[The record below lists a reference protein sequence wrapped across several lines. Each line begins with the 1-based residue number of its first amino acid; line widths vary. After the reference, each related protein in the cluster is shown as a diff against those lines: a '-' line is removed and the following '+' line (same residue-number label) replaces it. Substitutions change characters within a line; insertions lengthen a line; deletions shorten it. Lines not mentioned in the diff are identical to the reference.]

1 MFLVKTCL
9 IAPISKGM
17 RWLLLAAGLLVLLAG
32 FQLFILT
39 EYTDRYFAWTIQP
52 FITAAFLGGG
62 YFASFLVEF
71 LAFRNG
77 KWPEGR
83 IAVPAVFTFTT
94 LTLIATLL
102 HVDRFHFNSPLVLAR
117 AAAWFWLG
125 IYAVVPPLMLLMW
138 VRQHRIS
145 SGETKASL
153 PLPESLRLV
162 LIIQGVVMLSWGA
175 FLFLEPKFSAA
186 SWPWTLTPLTSQA
199 IGAWLIGI
207 GVLAVH
213 GFVENDYARIRIG
226 LVGYLAFGVL
236 EVVALLRYSGS
247 FSWLSWSGWLYVG
260 LIVSVLI
267 TGLYATKSITQKSL

>member
-1 MFLVKTCL
+1 VKRRL

-17 RWLLLAAGLLVLLAG
+17 RWLLLAAGFLVLLAG

-102 HVDRFHFNSPLVLAR
+102 HVDRFHFNSPLVLAQ
-117 AAAWFWLG
+117 AAAWFWLM

-138 VRQHRIS
+138 ARQRRM
-145 SGETKASL
+145 SGSGTIGSL
-153 PLPESLRLV
+153 PLPASLRLV
-162 LIIQGVVMLSWGA
+162 LLIQGVLLLSWGA
-175 FLFLEPKFSAA
+175 ALFLDPKLSAV

-199 IGAWLIGI
+199 TGAWLIGI
-207 GVLAVH
+207 GILAVH
-213 GFVENDYARIRIG
+213 GFAENDYARVRIG

-236 EVVALLRYSGS
+236 EVVALLRYPGS
-247 FSWLSWSGWLYVG
+247 FSWVSWSGWLYVG

-267 TGLYATKSITQKSL
+267 TGLYATKSVRQKNL